1 VNVLEERAVYKTRWL
16 IRRFADDAAFA
27 RGEAGEV
34 VGGDGQLLPAES
46 VIEGNLL
53 LSEGIGELWD
63 LVCGLG
69 SPTAFSNANA
79 YIGVG
84 DSTTAE
90 SAAHTDLQAATN
102 KTYKAMA
109 ATYPQRS
116 GTTVTFQ
123 SVFGTSDANYAWQEF
138 TVANAS
144 SGTGKNLNRKV
155 SDQGTKASGQT
166 WTVQLQVTIS

>member
-1 VNVLEERAVYKTRWL
+1 MNVLEERAFYKTRWL

-34 VGGDGQLLPAES
+34 VGGDGQKLPAES
-46 VIEGNLL
+46 VIDGNIL

-69 SPTAFSNANA
+69 SPIAFSNANA

-90 SAAHTDLQAATN
+90 WQRILICRRLRTRPTRCRAPRTRSAAA
-102 KTYKAMA
+102 
-109 ATYPQRS
+109 R
-116 GTTVTFQ
+116 
-123 SVFGTSDANYAWQEF
+123 
-138 TVANAS
+138 
-144 SGTGKNLNRKV
+144 R
-155 SDQGTKASGQT
+155 
-166 WTVQLQVTIS
+166 